1 MLRVCEALTQLLLLL
16 LGQLLVNCWSTAW
29 LTAEEARQML
39 DVLKADPRAAQ
50 QFLLLAHMYARTDTY
65 SLSWLRAALVKSK

>member
-1 MLRVCEALTQLLLLL
+1 MLE
-16 LGQLLVNCWSTAW
+16 
-29 LTAEEARQML
+29 
-39 DVLKADPRAAQ
+39 VLKQDPRAAQ